1 MDDAQ
6 QGPTDHAD
14 NDFNYIRR
22 RGRFTKAQATALAA
36 LTERYR
42 WTADDL
48 QMRPLGMEIGFGM
61 GLELIDWAQQRP
73 NWLLLGVEL
82 YQPGIGSMLS
92 RLDKNELGNVR
103 LVDQPAQL
111 LLEELAGYCLA
122 EVRIFFP
129 DPWPKKRHHK
139 RRLIQP
145 EFLQQLYRRVQ
156 IGGIVRLA
164 TDWAEYAEWMV
175 EHFAEHPGFELV
187 SDNIRGAQ
195 EQLSSSMAAQ
205 EVRAT
210 TKFEARGE
218 RLGHEIR
225 DLQYRTV
232 ALADL

>member
-1 MDDAQ
+1 
-6 QGPTDHAD
+6 
-14 NDFNYIRR
+14 
-22 RGRFTKAQATALAA
+22 
-36 LTERYR
+36 
-42 WTADDL
+42 
-48 QMRPLGMEIGFGM
+48 
-61 GLELIDWAQQRP
+61 
-73 NWLLLGVEL
+73 EL

-92 RLDKNELGNVR
+92 RLEKNELLNVR

-111 LLEELAGYCLA
+111 LLEELADRCLA

-145 EFLQQLYRRVQ
+145 QFLLQLYRRMQV
-156 IGGIVRLA
+156 GGIVRLA
-164 TDWAEYAEWMV
+164 TDWAEYAQWMV

-187 SDNIRGAQ
+187 SDNIRAAQ
-195 EQLSSSMAAQ
+195 AQPTPNVDAQ
-205 EVRAT
+205 EVRGT